1 VTSFSTPLNISG
13 FAFSIMVKRKLT
25 EKDIEEIQELLQQG
39 HDVPELAE
47 RYGVSR
53 SVIYRRA
60 KDPYIA
66 RGIPLETRNKVIKAI
81 NEGYTKAE
89 AAQMYGLNIG
99 TVYNL
104 TRGIA
109 EGHHTQGNHIIRK
122 NGIRLLN
129 RLMTDGYL
137 VSDFV
142 VSTVRNLQRQFP
154 VIKSARYRDKTF
166 FYLPGREEETIEAFF
181 REKPDR
187 IINFRTIEEM
197 AYLLG
202 VKISKDGQKNLVE
215 RYRRKH
221 AQYWESRRIIQRR
234 LEDFVPD
241 LEYVPVS
248 SWAEPGFR
256 LFPKN

>member
-1 VTSFSTPLNISG
+1 
-13 FAFSIMVKRKLT
+13 MVRRKLT
-25 EKDIEEIQELLQQG
+25 EKDIKEIQDLLQQG
-39 HDVPELAE
+39 HDVPELAV

-81 NEGYTKAE
+81 EEGYTKAE

-104 TRGIA
+104 TRGIV

-122 NGIRLLN
+122 NGIMLLN

-142 VSTVRNLQRQFP
+142 VSTVRNLQMKFP

-166 FYLPGREEETIEAFF
+166 FFLPGREEETIEAFF
-181 REKPDR
+181 KEKADR
-187 IINFRTIEEM
+187 IISYSSVEEM
-197 AYLLG
+197 AFLLG
-202 VKISKDGQKNLVE
+202 VKISKEDQRNLVD
-215 RYRRKH
+215 RYKH
-221 AQYWESRRIIQRR
+221 KHTQYWESRRLIQRR

-241 LEYVPVS
+241 LEYTPVS
-248 SWAEPGFR
+248 EWAELSFR
-256 LFPKN
+256 LFPKNQEENIYKP

>member
-1 VTSFSTPLNISG
+1 
-13 FAFSIMVKRKLT
+13 MVRKKLT
-25 EKDIEEIQELLQQG
+25 EKDIIEIQRLLQQG
-39 HDVPELAE
+39 HGVPELTKK
-47 RYGVSR
+47 YSVSR

-60 KDPYIA
+60 KDPYVA
-66 RGIPLETRNKVIKAI
+66 RGIPLDTRNKVIKAVK
-81 NEGYTKAE
+81 EGATKAE
-89 AAQMYGLNIG
+89 AAQMHGLNIG

-104 TRGIA
+104 TRGIV

-122 NGIRLLN
+122 NGIMLLN

-142 VSTVRNLQRQFP
+142 VSTVRNLQMQFP

-181 REKPDR
+181 KEKPDR
-187 IINFRTIEEM
+187 IINFRAIEEM

-221 AQYWESRRIIQRR
+221 AQYWESRRLIQRR

-241 LEYVPVS
+241 LDYIPVS
-248 SWAEPGFR
+248 EWAEPGFR
-256 LFPKN
+256 LFPKNDTVEYH